1 VLETSVTANKSCVLI
16 KRINFTLYPLSDME
30 GYKGGKLKIVE
41 KNMFMSELHAT
52 EWKILDFFL
61 EGKNSSIQNSQY

>member
-1 VLETSVTANKSCVLI
+1 
-16 KRINFTLYPLSDME
+16 ME